1 MPRILTP
8 DGAKIKEIRNDREAG
23 YKQWEVA
30 EKAGLSVRTL
40 RRIENENR
48 PVKEAA
54 LRRLAGTLGVPLD
67 VIALSTGTPRLV
79 HQAAGDESPGPA
91 GNEGGTTIPRYDT
104 TYLHPLEGGAQEL
117 VRLAEA
123 AQEIVPHIMVDA
135 DPERFALIEELLLML
150 NRIST
155 RKWSGAGPRVPDSYD
170 EMPFPEAGRFKRLA
184 ELLVLLKGNDILV
197 CADTH
202 IRYVPEGDVPRV
214 GDCPC
219 YFQLLVAFI
228 LPDEHGDHMA
238 EVPIDHGRDIRLQR
252 EPVLPSDR

>member
-1 MPRILTP
+1 MPCMLTP
-8 DGAKIKEIRNDREAG
+8 DGEKIKAIRNDREAG

-30 EKAGLSVRTL
+30 EKARLSVRTL
-40 RRIENENR
+40 RRIENENHS
-48 PVKEAA
+48 VKEAN
-54 LRRLAGTLGVPLD
+54 LRRLAGALGVPLD
-67 VIALSTGTPRLV
+67 IIALSTGTPRLV
-79 HQAAGDESPGPA
+79 NQAAGSESPDAAADKGR
-91 GNEGGTTIPRYDT
+91 TTIPRFDT

-123 AQEIVPHIMVDA
+123 AQEIVPHFMVDA
-135 DPERFALIEELLLML
+135 DSERFALIEELLLML
-150 NRIST
+150 KANST
-155 RKWSGAGPRVPDSYD
+155 RKWSGAGPLVPDSYD

-202 IRYVPEGDVPRV
+202 SRYVPEGEAPRVADVPW
-214 GDCPC
+214 

-228 LPDEHGDHMA
+228 PPDEHGDHVA

-252 EPVLPSDR
+252 EPILPSDC